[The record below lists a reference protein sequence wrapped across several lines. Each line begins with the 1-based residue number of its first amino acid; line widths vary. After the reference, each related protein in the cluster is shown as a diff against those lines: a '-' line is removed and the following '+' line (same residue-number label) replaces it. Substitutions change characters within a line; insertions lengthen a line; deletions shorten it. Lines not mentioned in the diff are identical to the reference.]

1 MNAAVDVVRPA
12 RSWSGYQQAIFD
24 FAAQDV
30 RPKRLVIKAGAGSGK
45 TTTGEELVR
54 RLNGSHIFL
63 AFNRRQDWQKQQ
75 EKNLCYVAATRAKIE
90 LVLIPS
96 PKKGGSAQ
104 EL

>member
-1 MNAAVDVVRPA
+1 MPALLAAIDELFADKANAITLATIHRSKGLEANKVVWLNYDF
-12 RSWSGYQQAIFD
+12 RSKWA
-24 FAAQDV
+24 
-30 RPKRLVIKAGAGSGK
+30 
-45 TTTGEELVR
+45 
-54 RLNGSHIFL
+54 
-63 AFNRRQDWQKQQ
+63 RQDWQKQQ